1 MTDDEIRNVVLRLLS
16 QVAPEADMTAIKSD
30 VRLRDQID
38 IDSMDA
44 LNFLISIDAEL
55 HVDIPEADYPKLNTL
70 DNIVAYLSEAIS
82 HRGGEAP
89 FEPRR

>member
-1 MTDDEIRNVVLRLLS
+1 MTDDEIRQVVLRLLAL
-16 QVAPEADMTAIKSD
+16 VAPEADMSAIKPD

-55 HVDIPEADYPKLNTL
+55 QVDIPEADYPKLTTL
-70 DNIVAYLSEAIS
+70 DNIVSYLAD
-82 HRGGEAP
+82 ALAA
-89 FEPRR
+89 RRQQ

>member
-1 MTDDEIRNVVLRLLS
+1 MTDDEIRQVVLRLLAE
-16 QVAPEADMTAIKSD
+16 VAPEADMSAIRPA

-55 HVDIPEADYPKLNTL
+55 HVDISEADYPKLTTI
-70 DNIVAYLSEAIS
+70 DNIVAYLAD
-82 HRGGEAP
+82 ALATQP
-89 FEPRR
+89 

>member
-1 MTDDEIRNVVLRLLS
+1 MTNDEIRDTVLRLLS
-16 QVAPEADMTAIKSD
+16 EVAPEADMASIQPD

-55 HVDIPEADYPKLNTL
+55 HVDIAEADYPKMTTLNT
-70 DNIVAYLSEAIS
+70 IVEYLSAALAS
-82 HRGGEAP
+82 Q
-89 FEPRR
+89 

>member
-1 MTDDEIRNVVLRLLS
+1 MTDDQIRNVVLHLLS
-16 QVAPEADMTAIKSD
+16 QVAPEADMAAIQPD

-70 DNIVAYLSEAIS
+70 DNIVAYLSEAMA
-82 HRGGEAP
+82 HRGGGAP
-89 FEPRR
+89 FELSR

>member
-1 MTDDEIRNVVLRLLS
+1 MNNDEIREVVLRLLS
-16 QVAPEADMTAIKSD
+16 QVAPEADMAVIKPD

-55 HVDIPEADYPKLNTL
+55 HVEIAEADYPKLTTL
-70 DNIVAYLSEAIS
+70 DNIVAYLA
-82 HRGGEAP
+82 GKLTVDG
-89 FEPRR
+89 